1 MCYDFYMALGRYHD
15 TFNLA
20 FGAVISGAM
29 IGFGV
34 ETLITVAFSTGWL
47 FSTLIFGPDS
57 DLTVKRRTQI
67 LRYFLWPYSLFFR
80 HRGISHH
87 FFWGTVSRNLY
98 LLILLIGIMKLILYL
113 STFFQLEVSVMD
125 GLNHLMPPVKF
136 WFSKEGIYLWKFG
149 FFLFLG
155 QWLSDLSHLFLDKIA
170 DKTGFFYK

>member
-1 MCYDFYMALGRYHD
+1 MCYDFFMALGRYHD

-20 FGAVISGAM
+20 FGAVLSGAM

-34 ETLITVAFSTGWL
+34 ETLITVAFSAGWL

-67 LRYFLWPYSLFFR
+67 LRYFLWPYSFFFR

-87 FFWGTVSRNLY
+87 FFWGTLSRNIY
-98 LLILLIGIMKLILYL
+98 LLIILILCMKLVLYFL
-113 STFFQLEVSVMD
+113 SLASFEISVID
-125 GLNHLMPPVKF
+125 AIKTISPPMKF
-136 WFSKEGIYLWKFG
+136 WFSSEGILFWKFS

-155 QWLSDLSHLFLDKIA
+155 QWLSDLAHLAFDKFA

>member
-1 MCYDFYMALGRYHD
+1 MALGRYHD

-20 FGAVISGAM
+20 FGAVLSGAM

-34 ETLITVAFSTGWL
+34 ETMITVAFSAGWL

-67 LRYFLWPYSLFFR
+67 LRYFLWPYSFFFR

-98 LLILLIGIMKLILYL
+98 LLILLIAIMKLILYL
-113 STFFQLEVSVMD
+113 AGLFHVETSVMD
-125 GLNHLMPPVKF
+125 GVRALLPPLKF
-136 WFSKEGIYLWKFG
+136 WFSKVGSLFWKFS

-155 QWLSDLSHLFLDKIA
+155 QWLSDLAHLLLDKVA